1 MASSLIDFEIFLDKI
16 RIPVRLACKTGS
28 GWPMVVSL
36 WYLHRDG
43 KLYCATQKTAKIIS
57 YLKYDSRVGF
67 EIAEDRPPYCGVRGQ
82 AVASVDENMGIQI
95 LEQLLVRYLGGTKN
109 PLAEKL
115 LAKAKNEVAIVLNP
129 VQVFTWDYST
139 RMQDVLPQ
147 SAVAT
152 PKTCP

>member
-43 KLYCATQKTAKIIS
+43 TLYCATQKTAKIIS
-57 YLKYDSRVGF
+57 YLQYDSRVGF

-82 AVASVDENMGIQI
+82 AVASVDKNMGIQI

-129 VQVFTWDYST
+129 VQVFTWDFST